1 MQDGNSRHLEISR
14 RYQETCG
21 CATIQDPFI
30 SYKETI
36 YSKKHQR
43 HWSPQS
49 APASRT
55 LQRCGDEMHWNILT
69 ESHWFSSSTG
79 HGWWRSHVSPN
90 PFSNLSQCPS
100 QLMLSALAPKCQGFD
115 CNSAVK
121 AIQWSFMIQF
131 NWHLR
136 HLAPVWDIEFLQ
148 NMLYD
153 KITSISITYYLIYLS
168 VYQAISQVQGMLAH
182 HFRQGTGQSADGLRC
197 RRSLEL
203 QSGASP
209 ETRQGFPKKDPPA
222 TGLEHNMCLL
232 NLHML
237 FICPFVQFI
246 WNDMGMDQYLLI
258 PFLGGWTSIYQLFW
272 CSPGVQGFD
281 TLPYEMILNL
291 LGFDSFWSK
300 NQAIHLRCTPHGV
313 AP

>member
-30 SYKETI
+30 SYKETN

-90 PFSNLSQCPS
+90 PFSNLSQ

-153 KITSISITYYLIYLS
+153 NITSISITIYYLIYLS
-168 VYQAISQVQGMLAH
+168 VYQAISQVQGMVAH
-182 HFRQGTGQSADGLRC
+182 RFRQGTGQSADGLRC

-209 ETRQGFPKKDPPA
+209 EIRQGFPKKDPPA
-222 TGLEHNMCLL
+222 TGLEHNMCLHVFAQFTHAI
-232 NLHML
+232 HMSL
-237 FICPFVQFI
+237 C
-246 WNDMGMDQYLLI
+246 
-258 PFLGGWTSIYQLFW
+258 
-272 CSPGVQGFD
+272 
-281 TLPYEMILNL
+281 YEMILNL

-300 NQAIHLRCTPHGV
+300 SQAIHLRCTPHGV